1 MELRHPNTHAV
12 GGLGEADPLVPE
24 SVAVLVELMRNPCI
38 TRRELE
44 RRTGI
49 TERTLRRRIRRL
61 EKAGYVDRFG
71 ERGDTRYEVR
81 LDAPLLMSGAS
92 ATVGELLAALG
103 FRPRL

>member
-1 MELRHPNTHAV
+1 MALRDPNRQAV
-12 GGLGEADPLVPE
+12 GGLGDADPLVPDC
-24 SVAVLVELMRNPCI
+24 VAVLVELMRDPRI

-49 TERTLRRRIRRL
+49 TERTLRRRIRKL

-81 LDAPLLMSGAS
+81 LDAPLLMPGAS
-92 ATVGELLAALG
+92 ATVGELFAALG
-103 FRPRL
+103 FLPRL

>member
-1 MELRHPNTHAV
+1 MELRHPNTRAA
-12 GGLGEADPLVPE
+12 GGLDEADPLVPD
-24 SVAVLVELMRNPCI
+24 SVAILVELMRNPRI

-44 RRTGI
+44 RRTGMA
-49 TERTLRRRIRRL
+49 ERTLRRRIQKL

-81 LDAPLLMSGAS
+81 PGAPLLMPGAS

-103 FRPRL
+103 FLPKL